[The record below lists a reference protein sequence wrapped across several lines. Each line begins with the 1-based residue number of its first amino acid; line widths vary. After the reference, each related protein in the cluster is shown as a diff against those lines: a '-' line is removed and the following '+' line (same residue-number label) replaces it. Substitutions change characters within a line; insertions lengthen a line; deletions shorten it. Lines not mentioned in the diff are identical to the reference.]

1 MFETDLFLEEE
12 EDFSKCDLANLKKDI
27 FKDLNRTVIK
37 KNMKTVMLGF
47 KKWKSQLLRKKEK
60 WKKSEKYLQYLH
72 NDND

>member
-1 MFETDLFLEEE
+1 MFKTDLFLEEE

-47 KKWKSQLLRKKEK
+47 KK
-60 WKKSEKYLQYLH
+60 
-72 NDND
+72 